1 MARYMDALIQYGE
14 QPRQISRVLQ
24 PLWQYF
30 LTDGI
35 EILPDTFEGYFQIA
49 PKRAICLTGVFQN

>member
-1 MARYMDALIQYGE
+1 
-14 QPRQISRVLQ
+14 LQ